1 MISVESH
8 HFETKGRERRR
19 IIYFIAKK
27 GRGGRE
33 GGREGG
39 ERGEERKGREAGR
52 GERRGRKEGRS
63 VK

>member
-19 IIYFIAKK
+19 IIYFITKK

-33 GGREGG
+33 G
-39 ERGEERKGREAGR
+39 GR

>member
-1 MISVESH
+1 MISVQSR
-8 HFETKGRERRR
+8 HFETKGREGRR

-39 ERGEERKGREAGR
+39 ERG
-52 GERRGRKEGRS
+52 RGRKEGRS

>member
-1 MISVESH
+1 MISVQSR
-8 HFETKGRERRR
+8 HFETKEREGRR

-33 GGREGG
+33 GGR
-39 ERGEERKGREAGR
+39 